1 MNRLENDRSIRSRD
15 EDRLAR
21 GELAARLSDCLIDP
35 STSRA
40 TGLVVG
46 LAGSWG
52 SGKSS
57 VISLV
62 EEELRRRH
70 KDVALVVFNPWQ
82 VSGEDTLLT
91 GLVNEL
97 VDVVNQLS
105 VDPVRKGA
113 VLQAFLRYGGRLA
126 GSIPIFGRGIAD
138 AAGAVE
144 KDVAETYSVAA
155 LRDEIK
161 QKLATF
167 PYPIVVLIDE
177 IDRLDDSEVRV
188 IAKIVKAVIDFEGV
202 SYLLAYDRERVALAL
217 GHGSRERGEAY
228 LEKIVQ
234 LQVPLPGLSRAEL
247 RTSLIDLLAASGVFD
262 RHLAGWRTNP
272 RLIEVVDYLAEN
284 TMATIRDVKRLAA
297 SFNATSRLVGSELDP
312 IDLLAFVAL
321 RLRVPEID
329 RLILD
334 RVDILNLVEEEYNA
348 YWHDAYKV
356 ATDISQVEE
365 DPVNKQ
371 LFRLSFSLDHVDKP
385 RKTADE
391 LLDRPHM
398 LGRRRTLASLL
409 RLSMPTPFFPRGVVE
424 GLFSEPHER
433 IASVLREAD
442 QSLQLPHLRHGILEY
457 CENTDRATREPFWR
471 ENVAVIEA
479 LRHDGSEAAVRLR
492 LGDWLAELF
501 CELERASLGY
511 PVILAH
517 FAEEVLGLDASLLP
531 RILVNTIK
539 RARHTDLAAR
549 AGSLTATGP
558 EQNKAVDLARPLAQS
573 YATRALTAAFLM
585 QIPDLKPIELLLW
598 TRLWN
603 AEHETLVS
611 EAWRDSPE
619 WRRHLAAIA
628 LSAHLY
634 YGAGEGTDWVFRQM
648 FGSSV
653 AFAQAIAE
661 TLADPNWDED
671 RRRFLV
677 SLAEQS

>member
-177 IDRLDDSEVRV
+177 IDRLDDLEVRV

-228 LEKIVQ
+228 LE
-234 LQVPLPGLSRAEL
+234 
-247 RTSLIDLLAASGVFD
+247 
-262 RHLAGWRTNP
+262 
-272 RLIEVVDYLAEN
+272 EN
-284 TMATIRDVKRLAA
+284 
-297 SFNATSRLVGSELDP
+297 
-312 IDLLAFVAL
+312 
-321 RLRVPEID
+321 
-329 RLILD
+329 
-334 RVDILNLVEEEYNA
+334 
-348 YWHDAYKV
+348 
-356 ATDISQVEE
+356 
-365 DPVNKQ
+365 
-371 LFRLSFSLDHVDKP
+371 
-385 RKTADE
+385 
-391 LLDRPHM
+391 RP
-398 LGRRRTLASLL
+398 A
-409 RLSMPTPFFPRGVVE
+409 
-424 GLFSEPHER
+424 
-433 IASVLREAD
+433 
-442 QSLQLPHLRHGILEY
+442 
-457 CENTDRATREPFWR
+457 
-471 ENVAVIEA
+471 
-479 LRHDGSEAAVRLR
+479 
-492 LGDWLAELF
+492 
-501 CELERASLGY
+501 
-511 PVILAH
+511 
-517 FAEEVLGLDASLLP
+517 
-531 RILVNTIK
+531 
-539 RARHTDLAAR
+539 
-549 AGSLTATGP
+549 AGST
-558 EQNKAVDLARPLAQS
+558 
-573 YATRALTAAFLM
+573 TRAL
-585 QIPDLKPIELLLW
+585 
-598 TRLWN
+598 
-603 AEHETLVS
+603 
-611 EAWRDSPE
+611 
-619 WRRHLAAIA
+619 
-628 LSAHLY
+628 
-634 YGAGEGTDWVFRQM
+634 AG
-648 FGSSV
+648 
-653 AFAQAIAE
+653 
-661 TLADPNWDED
+661 
-671 RRRFLV
+671 
-677 SLAEQS
+677 